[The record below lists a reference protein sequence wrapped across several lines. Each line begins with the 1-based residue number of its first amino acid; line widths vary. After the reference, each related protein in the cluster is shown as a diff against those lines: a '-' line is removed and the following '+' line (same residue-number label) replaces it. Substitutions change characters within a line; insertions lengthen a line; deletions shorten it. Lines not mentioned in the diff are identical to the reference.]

1 MWPQTVWVNLQK
13 IKGRRE
19 WNATVLY
26 NSFQE
31 MKCCP
36 LNVMLDHLKWTE
48 ACCHV
53 VQAVLFKRRGVCVYH
68 YIRKNTNNSTSVQI
82 L

>member
-1 MWPQTVWVNLQK
+1 M
-13 IKGRRE
+13 
-19 WNATVLY
+19 
-26 NSFQE
+26 
-31 MKCCP
+31 CP
-36 LNVMLDHLKWTE
+36 LNAMIDHVKWTE

-53 VQAVLFKRRGVCVYH
+53 VQTVLLKRRGVCVYH